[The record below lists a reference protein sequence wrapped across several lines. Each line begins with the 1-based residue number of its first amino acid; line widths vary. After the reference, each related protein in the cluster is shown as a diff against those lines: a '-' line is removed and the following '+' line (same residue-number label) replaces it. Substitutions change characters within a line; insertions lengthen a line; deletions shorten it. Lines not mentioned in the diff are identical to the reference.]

1 MLQVPLTWKLITH
14 TKTKKVNKYESRP
27 QQKTLGSF
35 LALLAEIEH
44 ANSLMQPFFFD
55 NGQAII
61 KSSKE
66 NTSLRNQ
73 TKGGENMGIRARVLT
88 SRLIES
94 IDANKTYAD
103 QIGLSYTL
111 SAAGEKRETEVKV
124 RRVKF
129 NLEE

>member
-1 MLQVPLTWKLITH
+1 
-14 TKTKKVNKYESRP
+14 
-27 QQKTLGSF
+27 
-35 LALLAEIEH
+35 
-44 ANSLMQPFFFD
+44 
-55 NGQAII
+55 
-61 KSSKE
+61 
-66 NTSLRNQ
+66 
-73 TKGGENMGIRARVLT
+73 MGIRERVLT